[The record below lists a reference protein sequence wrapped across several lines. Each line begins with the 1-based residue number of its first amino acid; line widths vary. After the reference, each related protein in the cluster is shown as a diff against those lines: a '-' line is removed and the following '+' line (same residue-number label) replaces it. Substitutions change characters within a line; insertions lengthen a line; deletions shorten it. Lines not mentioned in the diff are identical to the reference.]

1 MLQWAARRSIGARI
15 FGAFVVM
22 SFITAALGVYSLYV
36 LTAAGRIVAETYDR
50 PLMAINYARAA
61 AQTFTQMEE
70 MLLRRSTATAED
82 RSHIDQSLESLTA
95 NFFGDLDIARER
107 SMAADDR
114 ALTEQIKDLV
124 KQWNQRRRAELQAT
138 NTSDLNALSE
148 EIADRFDMLV
158 ELTTDHGFVERRKAI
173 SEISR
178 FEYTNA
184 GALVL
189 ALICSAALT
198 LLLARRI
205 VRPLTAAAAVADR
218 IAGGELQAPIPAGG
232 EDETGTLLRSMTVMQ
247 DSIRAM
253 IEREVAERRS
263 AQRRFSDALEGVH
276 EGMMLVDADGKIVRA
291 NSQIAEFFPIVAPH
305 LVEGANFAAV
315 FSEVEREIAW
325 ATNTRTENAVALPDQ
340 AKPVP
345 LSSGGEFRLTDG
357 RWIHVSRS
365 VAQDGG
371 FFLFVSNF
379 TEIKQREEAV
389 IEAKKRAEAAY
400 DAKTKFLA
408 NMSHELRTPLH
419 SIIGFSEIISQE
431 TLGKFE
437 NPQYA
442 EFASEILKS
451 GQHLLEII
459 NDVLDLAKSE
469 DRDYVLSAD
478 EVDLPEILRMCAKIM
493 EKQCASAELEFTIA
507 IPESRLCVRGE
518 PQKLRQ
524 IFLNLLSNAIKF
536 TQRGGKITFSAIAL
550 TDSLIRVDVAD
561 TGIGMRPEDVPL
573 ALSPFGQIDTKLDRA
588 HQGTGLGLALSKKL
602 IELHGGIIHIDTE
615 LGKGTTVSVILP
627 VQTEARPQA
636 VAKAS

>member
-22 SFITAALGVYSLYV
+22 SLITAALGVYSLYV
-36 LTAAGRIVAETYDR
+36 LTAAGRIVADTYDR

-61 AQTFTQMEE
+61 AQIFTQMEE
-70 MLLRRSTATAED
+70 MRLRRSTAIAED
-82 RSHIDQSLESLTA
+82 RGHIDQSLESLTA
-95 NFFGDLDIARER
+95 NFFDDLGIARER

-138 NTSDLNALSE
+138 NTSDLNALSK
-148 EIADRFDMLV
+148 EIADQFDMLV

-173 SEISR
+173 SAISR

-276 EGMMLVDADGKIVRA
+276 EGMMLVDAGGKIVRA
-291 NSQIAEFFPIVAPH
+291 NSQIADFFPAVAPH
-305 LVEGANFAAV
+305 LVEGADFSTV
-315 FSEVEREIAW
+315 FSEVEREIAS
-325 ATNTRTENAVALPDQ
+325 ATSTAANDAAALPDQ
-340 AKPVP
+340 PRPAP
-345 LSSGGEFRLTDG
+345 LSSGGEFRLADG

-365 VAQDGG
+365 AAQDGG

-379 TEIKQREEAV
+379 TEIKQREQTV

-442 EFASEILKS
+442 EFAGEILKS

-478 EVDLPEILRMCAKIM
+478 EVDLTEILRMCAKIM
-493 EKQCASAELEFTIA
+493 EKQCTSADLQFEIVL
-507 IPESRLCVRGE
+507 PDSRLRVRGE

-536 TQRGGKITFSAIAL
+536 TQRGGKITFSATAL
-550 TDSLIRVDVAD
+550 SDSLIRVDVAD

-602 IELHGGIIHIDTE
+602 IELHAGILHIDTE

-627 VQTEARPQA
+627 VHIEARPQA